1 MSGLSLADSLS
12 RGPCVAAAKAAC
24 ERYRTVL
31 GLVLIIE
38 AAAGIAL
45 LTAPHSVSRLVL
57 DAPPGPAGFTRLAGL
72 LLLLITAL
80 LFAARAYPAR
90 AKIAN
95 SLGVIGRGL
104 VALLLLLGGGRLIV
118 AGLAE
123 AGAALVLGILYYRYF
138 VAEVMSRP

>member
-12 RGPCVAAAKAAC
+12 HGPCVAEAKAAC
-24 ERYRTVL
+24 ERYQTVL

-45 LTAPHSVSRLVL
+45 LIAPRSVARLVL

-72 LLLLITAL
+72 LLLLLVAL
-80 LFAARAYPAR
+80 MFAGRAFPVR
-90 AKIAN
+90 AKISNA
-95 SLGVIGRGL
+95 LGVVGRG
-104 VALLLLLGGGRLIV
+104 VVGLLLAFGGGWLIV

-123 AGAALVLGILYYRYF
+123 VGAAVVLGILYYRYF
-138 VAEVMSRP
+138 AAEVMSRP